1 MRGLSVF
8 AVSLVMAAFTV
19 NAYQVSVGT
28 YVSNSG
34 KTVTVPVVLDNAA
47 GLSYASATLTYDPQ
61 VLVVTKAEAGS
72 LKSLMAGGL
81 LRVRI
86 L

>member
-1 MRGLSVF
+1 MKMRMMALL
-8 AVSLVMAAFTV
+8 ALVVAPVAF
-19 NAYQVSVGT
+19 AYQVSVGT
-28 YVSNSG
+28 YVSNAG
-34 KTVTVPVVLDNAA
+34 KTVTVPVALDSAA
-47 GLSYASATLTYDPQ
+47 GLSYASATITYDPQ

>member
-1 MRGLSVF
+1 MRRLSVF

-47 GLSYASATLTYDPQ
+47 GLSYASATLT
-61 VLVVTKAEAGS
+61 
-72 LKSLMAGGL
+72 
-81 LRVRI
+81 
-86 L
+86 

>member
-1 MRGLSVF
+1 MRRLSVF

-34 KTVTVPVVLDNAA
+34 KTVIINI
-47 GLSYASATLTYDPQ
+47 Y
-61 VLVVTKAEAGS
+61 
-72 LKSLMAGGL
+72 
-81 LRVRI
+81 
-86 L
+86 